1 MKKQNKYDSVNLVRI
16 GQEKKE
22 TLSAEPA
29 VKKIT
34 NLYKAVSENM
44 QDSLE
49 KLSEIGKLLTEQ
61 KENTEHGKF
70 TEWVEKNLPFGIR
83 QAQKYMRLFEN
94 GNLLINANSNSLLE
108 INSLEDSL
116 KLISNPK
123 GKSDS
128 YNESKEHTEKA
139 NKKESG
145 RDRISEL
152 KAEIKDLKAKLKK
165 AESEL
170 ARLEKK

>member
-1 MKKQNKYDSVNLVRI
+1 MKKHNKYDYVNLVRI
-16 GQEKKE
+16 GQEKEE
-22 TLSAEPA
+22 TISAEPA

-34 NLYKAVSENM
+34 NLYKAVSDNV

-49 KLSEIGKLLTEQ
+49 KLSEIGRLLSEQ
-61 KENTEHGKF
+61 KELSDHGKF
-70 TEWVEKNLPFGIR
+70 TEWVETKLPFGIR

-94 GNLLINANSNSLLE
+94 RNLLINANSNSLLE

-123 GKSDS
+123 VRSDS
-128 YNESKEHTEKA
+128 SIENKEHKEKA
-139 NKKESG
+139 ESG
-145 RDRISEL
+145 KDRISEL
-152 KAEIKDLKAKLKK
+152 KAEIKNLKARLKK

>member
-16 GQEKKE
+16 GQEKAE

-29 VKKIT
+29 VKKIK
-34 NLYKAVSENM
+34 NLYKAVSENV

-49 KLSEIGKLLTEQ
+49 KLSEIGRLLSEQ

-123 GKSDS
+123 VKSDS
-128 YNESKEHTEKA
+128 SIESKESARKSK
-139 NKKESG
+139 KKESAK
-145 RDRISEL
+145 DRISEL
-152 KAEIKDLKAKLKK
+152 KAKIKELKAKLEK

>member
-22 TLSAEPA
+22 NLSAEPA

-61 KENTEHGKF
+61 KEISEHGKF
-70 TEWVEKNLPFGIR
+70 T
-83 QAQKYMRLFEN
+83 
-94 GNLLINANSNSLLE
+94 
-108 INSLEDSL
+108 
-116 KLISNPK
+116 
-123 GKSDS
+123 
-128 YNESKEHTEKA
+128 
-139 NKKESG
+139 
-145 RDRISEL
+145 
-152 KAEIKDLKAKLKK
+152 
-165 AESEL
+165 
-170 ARLEKK
+170 